1 MILGQM
7 TTAYPVSLPSAEGW
21 SFISAQGIL
30 IAVGIAVV
38 VSILL
43 GIFRAKKQNVNGVPG
58 WTEVILDAVFAPIV
72 AVVGFVIGFV
82 VKVTGDKAFI
92 AFGAL
97 SIYFLGLS
105 VEGYYQALGNKAT
118 FIPVP
123 FVSTNADINDL
134 FAAINTDFWGFAGA
148 CIFSIC
154 IQAYQAWALRDS
166 DPDVAKKRHA
176 EAARHTVPQ
185 PSETGLDIA
194 ETYRKRYKSSGMKME
209 LSVLVGLIACWLI
222 DAGVALK
229 KYPIFPFTQWQGFGS
244 FCLSLLLIIVTIF
257 GAEIA
262 IASYMKGLEEN
273 RMKNSGVTRVSKP

>member
-43 GIFRAKKQNVNGVPG
+43 GIFRAKKQRVNGVPG

>member
-43 GIFRAKKQNVNGVPG
+43 GIFRAKKQSVNGVPG

>member
-43 GIFRAKKQNVNGVPG
+43 GIFRAKKQSVNGVPG

-166 DPDVAKKRHA
+166 DPEVAKKRHA

>member
-72 AVVGFVIGFV
+72 AIVGFVIGFV

>member
-43 GIFRAKKQNVNGVPG
+43 GIFRAKKQSVNGVPG

-273 RMKNSGVTRVSKP
+273 RIKNSGVTRVSKP

>member
-1 MILGQM
+1 M
-7 TTAYPVSLPSAEGW
+7 
-21 SFISAQGIL
+21 
-30 IAVGIAVV
+30 
-38 VSILL
+38 
-43 GIFRAKKQNVNGVPG
+43 
-58 WTEVILDAVFAPIV
+58 ILDAVFAPIV

>member
-43 GIFRAKKQNVNGVPG
+43 GIFRARKQNINGVQG

-72 AVVGFVIGFV
+72 ALVGFVIGFV